1 MKRNLLLIACAACF
15 ATSAVA
21 QKINAAKLPMAV
33 KQAFEKAYPTAL
45 KTIWDKEGK
54 DFEAS
59 FKNGKE
65 SLSVVF
71 DAKGTIIETEKT
83 ITAADLPAAVQT
95 AMKGKKIKEAAEI
108 IAHGEVYYE
117 AEAGGKDYLFD
128 AQGKTVKKLGE

>member
-1 MKRNLLLIACAACF
+1 MKNNLLLIASALCL
-15 ATSAVA
+15 ATSAMA
-21 QKINAAKLPMAV
+21 QKINAAKLPIV
-33 KQAFEKAYPTAL
+33 IKQAFEKAYPMAL

-83 ITAADLPAAVQT
+83 ITAADLPAAVQA

-108 IAHGEVYYE
+108 IAHGKVYYE